1 MKSSVMAYTVG
12 EVSKIAKVSVRAL
25 HHWDEIGLVV
35 PSRRSS
41 KGYRL
46 YTDGDLDRL
55 QQVLFFRELG
65 FRLEDIVATLADPAF
80 DRREALQSHRALL
93 SERVE
98 HARALLDLVDRTLRA
113 MNGEEAMKAE
123 EKFEGFDATKFEA
136 EARERWG
143 TTAEYAEAERRK
155 KKYTDAD
162 WKRMQAESDAI
173 TKALA
178 ELMDA
183 KVAPTDARASALAE
197 QHRAHIDRWF
207 YPCSREIHVSLGE
220 MYVNDARFAAHYDR
234 VRPGL
239 AVYLRD
245 TILGVTPR
253 GPKSP

>member
-1 MKSSVMAYTVG
+1 MAYTVG

-35 PSRRSS
+35 PSRRSP

-46 YTDGDLDRL
+46 YTDDDLDRL
-55 QQVLFFRELG
+55 QQVLFYRELG
-65 FRLEDIVATLADPAF
+65 FRLEDIAATLADPAF
-80 DRREALQSHRALL
+80 DRREALRSHRALL

-98 HARALLDLVDRTLRA
+98 HARALLELVDRTLRA

-123 EKFEGFDATKFEA
+123 AKFEGFDGALFEA

-143 TTAEYAEAERRK
+143 ATPEYAEAERRK

-162 WKRMQAESDAI
+162 WKRMQSEADAV
-173 TKALA
+173 TQALA
-178 ELMDA
+178 ALMDEN
-183 KVAPTDARASALAE
+183 VAATDALALAE

-207 YPCSREIHVSLGE
+207 YPCTREIHVSLGE
-220 MYVNDARFAAHYDR
+220 MYVSDPRFAAHYDR

-239 AVYLRD
+239 AAYLRAA
-245 TILGVTPR
+245 ILAAR
-253 GPKSP
+253 